1 MSAGT
6 LSNNITQ
13 GEIISI
19 SVQNK
24 ASPALTHA
32 LSPRVFPCKAATEG
46 TGLVNSTIACF
57 FLPLI
62 FFEKEPS
69 F

>member
-13 GEIISI
+13 GEIIYI